1 MRTRK
6 INNIALEGKIK
17 LAVKF
22 SDLKQVMNAADEE
35 LINADKAVKKLLKS
49 VGIDCIECDLWCAA
63 DGSHVKWYRKE
74 RKGQWYDWSEK
85 ERKNNGQK

>member
-35 LINADKAVKKLLKS
+35 LINADKAVKKTIKK
-49 VGIDCIECDLWCAA
+49 C
-63 DGSHVKWYRKE
+63 R
-74 RKGQWYDWSEK
+74 
-85 ERKNNGQK
+85 N